1 MQCSQFFI
9 LCPRVSV
16 DLDESKRTKTKVL
29 EMTAN
34 ILKLKMMTRSS
45 SGQIIKIIALTSL
58 VWLVLD
64 FALFYST
71 GFMSSN
77 YDTVSDIKMP
87 IEEIRKPRLEVFV
100 DDYGDDDGLVN
111 LNNLIEDNLNV
122 SKNHKNMLDLLKR
135 QKENGIDV
143 NAEEITAER
152 WVGNAQLNNNGA
164 VEYSLLRD
172 DELKRQNQ
180 IHGDSFSYEKVN

>member
-1 MQCSQFFI
+1 
-9 LCPRVSV
+9 
-16 DLDESKRTKTKVL
+16 
-29 EMTAN
+29 MTTN
-34 ILKLKMMTRSS
+34 VLKLKMMTRSS

-77 YDTVSDIKMP
+77 YHTGSNIKMP
-87 IEEIRKPRLEVFV
+87 IEEIRKPRLVVSV

-111 LNNLIEDNLNV
+111 LNNLRDDNPNV
-122 SKNHKNMLDLLKR
+122 SKNHKSMLDLLKR
-135 QKENGIDV
+135 QKESGIDG

-152 WVGNAQLNNNGA
+152 WVGNALSNDKG
-164 VEYSLLRD
+164 VIEYNLLRD
-172 DELKRQNQ
+172 DELKRHDQ
-180 IHGDSFSYEKVN
+180 IHDDSVSYEKVN